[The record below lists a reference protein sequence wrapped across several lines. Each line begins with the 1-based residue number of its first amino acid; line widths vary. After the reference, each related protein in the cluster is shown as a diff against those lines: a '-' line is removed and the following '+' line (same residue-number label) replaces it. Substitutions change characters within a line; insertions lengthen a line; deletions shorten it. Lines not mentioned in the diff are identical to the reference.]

1 MKEVFFCNAN
11 FSTMNYAKLNKKI
24 FLQKILTNA
33 CLLRR
38 VMNYNI
44 YKEYVMAKYT
54 AIPQGYMTVGEVAKK
69 MGVTVR
75 ALQYYDRE
83 GLFCPSCVSEGG
95 RRLYN
100 DKDIVILHQ
109 ILALKSLGFSFEEIK
124 SRLTMI
130 DTPEKAVAA
139 LTEQGKAI
147 QSQINSLTQS
157 LQAIEVLKS
166 EVIQMQAVDFKKYAD
181 IIINLQM
188 GNKYYG
194 LIKHFDD
201 DLLEYCHKRF
211 DKGSGLAFINKVNAI
226 FEKADNAVKNGVT
239 PDSEQGQI
247 IAKEFWQLI
256 TEFTDGDMSLL
267 PQLMDL
273 ANAQAND
280 SEYSNMQ
287 NLINGFIEPALG
299 AYFNNLGINPFEAKD
314 E

>member
-1 MKEVFFCNAN
+1 
-11 FSTMNYAKLNKKI
+11 
-24 FLQKILTNA
+24 
-33 CLLRR
+33 
-38 VMNYNI
+38 
-44 YKEYVMAKYT
+44 MAKFT

-109 ILALKSLGFSFEEIK
+109 ILALKSLGFSFDEIK
-124 SRLTMI
+124 SRLTVI

-157 LQAIEVLKS
+157 LRAIELLKS
-166 EVIQMQAVDFKKYAD
+166 EVVQMQSVDFKKYAD

-201 DLLEYCHKRF
+201 DLLDYCHKRF
-211 DKGSGLAFINKVNAI
+211 DRESGSDFINKVNVI
-226 FEKADNAVKNGVT
+226 FEKAGNAVKNCVT
-239 PDSEQGQI
+239 PDSEQGQV

-256 TEFTDGDMSLL
+256 IEFTDGDMSML
-267 PQLMDL
+267 PQLMNLENVQVD
-273 ANAQAND
+273 NG
-280 SEYSNMQ
+280 EMQ
-287 NLINGFIEPALG
+287 NILNSFIEPALG
-299 AYFNNLGINPFEAKD
+299 TYFNNSGINPFEAKNG
-314 E
+314 

>member
-1 MKEVFFCNAN
+1 
-11 FSTMNYAKLNKKI
+11 
-24 FLQKILTNA
+24 
-33 CLLRR
+33 
-38 VMNYNI
+38 
-44 YKEYVMAKYT
+44 MAKFT

-109 ILALKSLGFSFEEIK
+109 ILALKSLGFSFDEIK
-124 SRLTMI
+124 SRLTVI

-157 LQAIEVLKS
+157 LQAIELLKS
-166 EVIQMQAVDFKKYAD
+166 EVLQMQSVDFKKYAD

-188 GNKYYG
+188 GNRYYG

-201 DLLEYCHKRF
+201 DLLDYCHKRF
-211 DKGSGLAFINKVNAI
+211 DKESGLDFINKVNVI
-226 FEKADNAVKNGVT
+226 FEKAENAVKSGIT
-239 PDSEQGQI
+239 PDSGQGQI
-247 IAKEFWQLI
+247 IAEEFWQLV
-256 TEFTDGDMSLL
+256 TEFTDGDMSML
-267 PQLMDL
+267 PQLMNLENVQVD
-273 ANAQAND
+273 NG
-280 SEYSNMQ
+280 EMQ
-287 NLINGFIEPALG
+287 NILNGFIEPALG
-299 AYFNNLGINPFEAKD
+299 AYFNNLGINPFEVKNG
-314 E
+314 